1 MTPQEKEELNK
12 FLDKNIASQRIKPSN
27 SPYAAPCFFVP
38 KKDGSLRLC
47 QDYCKLN
54 DVSIKDKTPLPL
66 ISEVID
72 QLKDAKYF
80 NKLDI
85 IWGYNNVRIREGDE
99 WKAAFLTN
107 QGLFEPTVMFFGMS
121 NSPATFSRMIT
132 TIFREMLQEGSCYDL
147 NEFNSGCNE
156 RQRLEGEK
164 GIINKLVKRK
174 EYRSITTLLIRLG
187 LPKVTING
195 VGLSNYDRGV

>member
-1 MTPQEKEELNK
+1 MTPREKEELNK
-12 FLDKNIASQRIKPSN
+12 FLDENIASQRIKPSN

-47 QDYCKLN
+47 QDYRKLN
-54 DVSIKDKTPLPL
+54 EVCVKDKTLLPL

-107 QGLFEPTVMFFGMS
+107 RGLFEP
-121 NSPATFSRMIT
+121 
-132 TIFREMLQEGSCYDL
+132 
-147 NEFNSGCNE
+147 
-156 RQRLEGEK
+156 
-164 GIINKLVKRK
+164 
-174 EYRSITTLLIRLG
+174 
-187 LPKVTING
+187 ING
-195 VGLSNYDRGV
+195 HVLRNEQLSRHILSYDDNYIQRNATRRIFGQLHG